1 MIFINLAFLSLLAFL
16 GCYMLLTN
24 HINLS
29 LSNYFSDI
37 LASEFEEA
45 RFCAVETFKGLIDN
59 CIDENMVSQGIDQIK
74 ARHQGVRSNPT
85 VIEKICAIL
94 EGLLDVR
101 CSDVWDK
108 SFLVISLAFD
118 TLGKYTAVFIL
129 ILCVGIVLLVLSF

>member
-1 MIFINLAFLSLLAFL
+1 
-16 GCYMLLTN
+16 MLLTN

-29 LSNYFSDI
+29 FSNYFSDI

-74 ARHQGVRSNPT
+74 ARHQGFRSPT

-101 CSDVWDK
+101 YSDVWDK
-108 SFLVISLAFD
+108 SFHVISLAFD
-118 TLGKYTAVFIL
+118 KLGKYTIAFTL
-129 ILCVGIVLLVLSF
+129 NLCVGIVLLV